1 MSDNGSNKM
10 VVVCNHADPPHVMPT
25 LIMGASGV
33 GIGDDVI
40 LFFCPGGANALVKG
54 ELEKIRDMHLKGL
67 PDPVKLYDDIMAE
80 GGRVIL
86 CELALDFAAAHLKS
100 GGSFLVKVF
109 QGAGYQE
116 YMAAMREVFGVV
128 QTRKPEA
135 SRNRSSEVY
144 LLGKNKR

>member
-33 GIGDDVI
+33 GIDNDVI

-54 ELEKIRDMHLKGL
+54 ELEKIREMHLKGL
-67 PDPVKLYDDIMAE
+67 PDPVQLYDDIVAE

-86 CELALDFAAAHLKS
+86 CELALENKGIKVEDVRDGVEVTSAPA
-100 GGSFLVKVF
+100 FLLDA
-109 QGAGYQE
+109 QGAGLSLT
-116 YMAAMREVFGVV
+116 F
-128 QTRKPEA
+128 
-135 SRNRSSEVY
+135 
-144 LLGKNKR
+144 